1 MNNLTNSRDGELVLD
16 NSLSI
21 SIRLLIEESKR
32 KVFTSVNTEMT
43 LLYWNIGKYI
53 NENLKTGKSTDYG
66 KNILPT
72 LSAKLVE
79 DYGKGFSQRNL
90 ARMVKL
96 YDFFPDKDIF
106 QALSAKLSW
115 SHFVELLGISD
126 SLQREFYYTL
136 CINEHWSVRQLN
148 ECINSML
155 YERSALSKKSDQT
168 IKNDLEALRNQ
179 GDMSTDVAFKNPYI
193 LDFLELRDTY
203 SEKDLEQSILYHL
216 Q

>member
-16 NSLSI
+16 NSLYI

>member
-16 NSLSI
+16 NSLYI

-106 QALSAKLSW
+106 QAR
-115 SHFVELLGISD
+115 
-126 SLQREFYYTL
+126 LQ
-136 CINEHWSVRQLN
+136 N
-148 ECINSML
+148 
-155 YERSALSKKSDQT
+155 
-168 IKNDLEALRNQ
+168 
-179 GDMSTDVAFKNPYI
+179 
-193 LDFLELRDTY
+193 
-203 SEKDLEQSILYHL
+203 
-216 Q
+216 